1 MSMKRYNFLLAIV
14 VIALAVS
21 ACVKDIDVPS
31 GNGED
36 MFEVAFNLEVE
47 PVTYTMTRAEN
58 INADETDEFI
68 DRIDMY
74 EFDKAGDMLRHEVW
88 KDPDGLELTT
98 VNPKSYDSNGN
109 KHTWVFVANLD
120 EDSAEYLAG
129 LNADE
134 MGEMPTGIIPLEA
147 GNFRLHKPVMCGCNY
162 SNFTKNETKTVTLY
176 RYLTRIEISSITA
189 DFDDDSLFD
198 KDVKINRIA
207 IVNYP
212 NALRLLDESAATVYG
227 NYQDVL
233 GTGFTIVIGKPAFG
247 NLMEI
252 NNDCNDWELNSSYF
266 EDDKGILELS
276 EFGGKG
282 KLGYQYDYIIN
293 NNRLAPKG
301 ELIIDAT
308 GDQLIASAHI
318 FGTDEGILC
327 SSTNSAIT
335 HRFDV
340 NKVFYTV
347 PVRRQVAS
355 QLYGDIKYQDDLQKL
370 VIEVEIDGT
379 NYFYIIS
386 LDNLIAGMIYKVG
399 NINLKSIGSEYS
411 NKYEKLADPLVS
423 ASTSM
428 SGVADWSETEL
439 SDMNVG
445 YTVDGYD
452 IYGYE

>member
-1 MSMKRYNFLLAIV
+1 MSMKRYNYLLAIV
-14 VIALAVS
+14 AIALAVS
-21 ACVKDIDVPS
+21 ACVKDIDVSS
-31 GNGED
+31 GNSEEL
-36 MFEVAFNLEVE
+36 FEVGFNLRVE
-47 PVTYTMTRAEN
+47 PVAYTMTKAEN
-58 INADETDEFI
+58 INADEPDDFI

-88 KDPDGLELTT
+88 KDPGGLDLTT
-98 VNPKSYDSNGN
+98 VNPKIYDSNGN

-134 MGEMPTGIIPLEA
+134 IGEMPTGIIPLEA

-189 DFDDDSLFD
+189 DFDDESLFD

-212 NALRLLDESAATVYG
+212 NALRLLDKSATKVNG

-233 GTGFTIVIGKPAFG
+233 GTGYTKFIDPALG
-247 NLMEI
+247 NLLKM
-252 NNDCNDWELNSSYF
+252 NNDCNNWEMNSSYF
-266 EDDKGILELS
+266 DDDEGILDLT

-282 KLGYQYDYIIN
+282 KLSYQYDYIIN

-301 ELIIDAT
+301 ELIIDAA
-308 GDQLIASAHI
+308 GDQLTASLHEFSENEGVLSSSSIAGLNHSL
-318 FGTDEGILC
+318 E
-327 SSTNSAIT
+327 
-335 HRFDV
+335 V

-347 PVRRQVAS
+347 PVARNS
-355 QLYGDIKYQDDLQKL
+355 HSNLFGDIKYQDDTQKL
-370 VIEVEIDGT
+370 VIEVTIDDIP
-379 NYFYIIS
+379 YFYIIS
-386 LDNLIAGMIYKVG
+386 LYELNAGMIYKIG

-411 NKYEKLADPLVS
+411 NKYEQKYEVKGAV
-423 ASTSM
+423 TEI
-428 SGVADWSETEL
+428 ADWSETEL
-439 SDMNVG
+439 AEMNVG

>member
-1 MSMKRYNFLLAIV
+1 MKRYSFLLAIAA
-14 VIALAVS
+14 IALAVS
-21 ACVKDIDVPS
+21 ACVKDIDLSS
-31 GNGED
+31 GNSQEL
-36 MFEVAFNLEVE
+36 FEVGFNLCVE
-47 PVTYTMTRAEN
+47 PVTYTMTRAED
-58 INADETDEFI
+58 INADETDDFI

-74 EFDKAGDMLRHEVW
+74 EFDKTGDMLRHEVW
-88 KDPDGLELTT
+88 KDPDGLDLTT

-134 MGEMPTGIIPLEA
+134 IGEMPTGIIPLEA

-189 DFDDDSLFD
+189 DFDDESLFD

-212 NALRLLDESAATVYG
+212 NALRLLDKSATKVNG

-233 GTGFTIVIGKPAFG
+233 GTGYTKFTDPALG
-247 NLMEI
+247 NLLKM
-252 NNDCNDWELNSSYF
+252 NNDCNNWEMNSSYF
-266 EDDKGILELS
+266 DDDEGILDLT

-282 KLGYQYDYIIN
+282 KLSYQYDYIIN

-301 ELIIDAT
+301 ELIIDAED
-308 GDQLIASAHI
+308 DQLTASVHE
-318 FGTDEGILC
+318 FSENEGVLC
-327 SSTNSAIT
+327 SSSIAGLNHSLE
-335 HRFDV
+335 V

-347 PVRRQVAS
+347 PVARNS
-355 QLYGDIKYQDDLQKL
+355 HSNLFGDIKYQDDTQKL
-370 VIEVEIDGT
+370 VIEVTIDDIP
-379 NYFYIIS
+379 YFYIIS
-386 LDNLIAGMIYKVG
+386 LYELNAGMIYKIG

-411 NKYEKLADPLVS
+411 NKYEQKYEVKGAV
-423 ASTSM
+423 TEI
-428 SGVADWSETEL
+428 ADWSETEL
-439 SDMNVG
+439 AKMNVG

>member
-1 MSMKRYNFLLAIV
+1 MKRYRFILAIAA
-14 VIALAVS
+14 IALAVS
-21 ACVKDIDVPS
+21 ACVKDIDMPS
-31 GNGED
+31 GNSEEL
-36 MFEVAFNLEVE
+36 FEVGFDLRIE
-47 PVTYTMTRAEN
+47 PVTYTMTKAEN

-88 KDPDGLELTT
+88 KDPDGLDLTT

-134 MGEMPTGIIPLEA
+134 IGEMPTGIIPLEA

-162 SNFTKNETKTVTLY
+162 SNFTKNETKTATLY

-189 DFDDDSLFD
+189 DFDDESLFD
-198 KDVKINRIA
+198 KDIKINRIA

-212 NALRLLDESAATVYG
+212 NALRLLDKSATKVNG

-233 GTGFTIVIGKPAFG
+233 GTGYTKFIDPALG
-247 NLMEI
+247 NLLKM
-252 NNDCNDWELNSSYF
+252 NNDCNNWEMNSSYF
-266 EDDKGILELS
+266 DDDEGILDLT

-282 KLGYQYDYIIN
+282 KLSYQYDYIIN

-301 ELIIDAT
+301 ELIIDAA
-308 GDQLIASAHI
+308 GDQLTASLHE
-318 FGTDEGILC
+318 FSENEGVLC
-327 SSTNSAIT
+327 SSSIAGLNHSLE
-335 HRFDV
+335 V

-347 PVRRQVAS
+347 PVARNS
-355 QLYGDIKYQDDLQKL
+355 HSNLFGDIKYQDDTQKL
-370 VIEVEIDGT
+370 VIEVTIDDIP
-379 NYFYIIS
+379 YFYIIS
-386 LDNLIAGMIYKVG
+386 LYELNAGMIYKIG

-411 NKYEKLADPLVS
+411 NKYEQKYEVKGAV
-423 ASTSM
+423 TEI
-428 SGVADWSETEL
+428 ADWSETEL
-439 SDMNVG
+439 AEMNVG
-445 YTVDGYD
+445 YIVDGYD

>member
-1 MSMKRYNFLLAIV
+1 MKRYNYLLAIV
-14 VIALAVS
+14 AIALAVS

-88 KDPDGLELTT
+88 KDPDGLDLTT

-134 MGEMPTGIIPLEA
+134 IGEMPTGIIPLEA

-189 DFDDDSLFD
+189 DFDDESLFD
-198 KDVKINRIA
+198 KDIKINRIA

-212 NALRLLDESAATVYG
+212 NALRLLDKSATKVNG

-233 GTGFTIVIGKPAFG
+233 GTGYTKFIDPALG
-247 NLMEI
+247 NLLKM
-252 NNDCNDWELNSSYF
+252 NNDCNNWEMNSSYF
-266 EDDKGILELS
+266 DDDEGILDLT

-282 KLGYQYDYIIN
+282 KLSYQYDYIIN

-301 ELIIDAT
+301 ELIIDAA
-308 GDQLIASAHI
+308 GDQLTASLHE
-318 FGTDEGILC
+318 FSENEGVLC
-327 SSTNSAIT
+327 SSSIAGLNHSLE
-335 HRFDV
+335 V

-347 PVRRQVAS
+347 PVARNS
-355 QLYGDIKYQDDLQKL
+355 HSNLFGDIKYQDDTQKL
-370 VIEVEIDGT
+370 VIEVTIDDIP
-379 NYFYIIS
+379 YFYIIS
-386 LDNLIAGMIYKVG
+386 LYELNAGMIYKIG

-411 NKYEKLADPLVS
+411 NKYEQKYEVKGAV
-423 ASTSM
+423 TEI
-428 SGVADWSETEL
+428 ADWSETEL
-439 SDMNVG
+439 AEMNVG

>member
-14 VIALAVS
+14 AIALAVS

-36 MFEVAFNLEVE
+36 LFEVAFNLEVE
-47 PVTYTMTRAEN
+47 PVTYTMTKAEN

-88 KDPDGLELTT
+88 KDPDGLDLTT

-134 MGEMPTGIIPLEA
+134 IGEMPTGIIPLEA

-162 SNFTKNETKTVTLY
+162 SNFTKNETKTATLY

-189 DFDDDSLFD
+189 DFDDESLFD
-198 KDVKINRIA
+198 KDIKINRIA

-212 NALRLLDESAATVYG
+212 NALRLLDKSATKVNG

-233 GTGFTIVIGKPAFG
+233 GTGYTKFIDPALG
-247 NLMEI
+247 NLLKM
-252 NNDCNDWELNSSYF
+252 NNDCNNWEMNSSYF
-266 EDDKGILELS
+266 DDDEGILDLT

-282 KLGYQYDYIIN
+282 KLSYQYNYIIN

-301 ELIIDAT
+301 ELIIDAA
-308 GDQLIASAHI
+308 GDQLTASLHE
-318 FGTDEGILC
+318 FSENEGVLC
-327 SSTNSAIT
+327 SSSIAGLNHSLE
-335 HRFDV
+335 V

-347 PVRRQVAS
+347 PVARNS
-355 QLYGDIKYQDDLQKL
+355 HSNLFGDIKYQDDTQKL
-370 VIEVEIDGT
+370 VIEVTIDDIP
-379 NYFYIIS
+379 YFYIIS
-386 LDNLIAGMIYKVG
+386 LYELNAGMIYKIG

-411 NKYEKLADPLVS
+411 NKYEQKYEVKGAV
-423 ASTSM
+423 TEI
-428 SGVADWSETEL
+428 ADWSETEL
-439 SDMNVG
+439 AEMNVG

>member
-1 MSMKRYNFLLAIV
+1 MERYSFLLAIV
-14 VIALAVS
+14 AIALAVS

-68 DRIDMY
+68 ARIDMY
-74 EFDKAGDMLRHEVW
+74 EFDKAGDKLRHEVW
-88 KDPDGLELTT
+88 KDPDGLDLTT

-134 MGEMPTGIIPLEA
+134 IGEMPTGIIPLEA

-189 DFDDDSLFD
+189 DFDDESLFD
-198 KDVKINRIA
+198 KDVKLKRIA
-207 IVNYP
+207 IINYP
-212 NALRLLDESAATVYG
+212 NALRLLDESATKVNG

-233 GTGFTIVIGKPAFG
+233 GTGYTKFIDPALG
-247 NLMEI
+247 NLLKM
-252 NNDCNDWELNSSYF
+252 NNDCNNWEMNSSYF
-266 EDDKGILELS
+266 DDDEGILDLT

-282 KLGYQYDYIIN
+282 KLSYQYDYIIN

-301 ELIIDAT
+301 ELIIDAA
-308 GDQLIASAHI
+308 GDQLTASLHE
-318 FGTDEGILC
+318 FSENEGVLC
-327 SSTNSAIT
+327 SSSIAGLNHSLE
-335 HRFDV
+335 V

-347 PVRRQVAS
+347 PVARNS
-355 QLYGDIKYQDDLQKL
+355 HSNLFGDIKYQDDTQKL
-370 VIEVEIDGT
+370 VIEVTIDDIP
-379 NYFYIIS
+379 YFYIIS
-386 LDNLIAGMIYKVG
+386 LYELNAGMIYKIG

-411 NKYEKLADPLVS
+411 NKYEQKYEVKGAV
-423 ASTSM
+423 TEI
-428 SGVADWSETEL
+428 ADWSETEL
-439 SDMNVG
+439 AEMNVG